1 MARSPIFY
9 FGTVIF
15 FIGLILF
22 AAGVS
27 EVIGGDYNIIMAVEL
42 ISGFILMAI
51 GFRASTRPP
60 QSASS

>member
-9 FGTVIF
+9 FGTIIF

-27 EVIGGDYNIIMAVEL
+27 EAIDGVYNVIMAVESV
-42 ISGFILMAI
+42 SGFILMAV
-51 GFRASTRPP
+51 GFRATTRPG
-60 QSASS
+60 QRESS